1 MMVHAILVFLISEV
15 TFLDHA
21 EQQPET
27 QDREQSLFGLSGN
40 LRRPLLAA
48 RQCTACPYQRRGIL

>member
-48 RQCTACPYQRRGIL
+48 R